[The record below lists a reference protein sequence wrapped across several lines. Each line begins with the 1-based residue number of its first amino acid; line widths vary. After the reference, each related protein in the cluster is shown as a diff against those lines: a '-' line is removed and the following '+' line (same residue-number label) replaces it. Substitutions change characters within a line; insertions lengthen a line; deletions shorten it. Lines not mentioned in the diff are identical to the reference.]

1 MKPKYIM
8 WGAIAIGVALLAVL
22 VLRPA
27 GGGGIENVDSAG
39 AQQAI
44 DAGAQT
50 IDVRTAGEFQ
60 MGHIPGAINTPV
72 DQLEAAAQ
80 TWDREATYLVYCA
93 TGDRSVTAVETMKAL
108 GFVNIKHFAEGIQ
121 AWTGELD
128 QGGASSATTIPTA
141 GLPVMIEFFTDS

>member
-8 WGAIAIGVALLAVL
+8 WGAIAVGVVLLLAL

-27 GGGGIENVDSAG
+27 GGGGIENVDAAG
-39 AQQAI
+39 AQAAI
-44 DAGAQT
+44 DGGAQI

-93 TGDRSVTAVETMKAL
+93 TGSRSVSAVETMKAL
-108 GFVNIKHFAEGIQ
+108 GFVNIKHFSSGIQ
-121 AWTGELD
+121 AWTGELE
-128 QGGASSATTIPTA
+128 QGDASSSATIQTA
-141 GLPVMIEFFTDS
+141 GQPVLIEFFTDS